1 MNDMV
6 HEQALDCKG
15 LNCPLPIL
23 KTKKQIDAMQSGQV
37 LKMEATDPGS
47 VNDVNAW
54 TRRTGN
60 ELVTQSEEGGI
71 YIFYIKCYIIFS
83 NIPFFDIWII
93 NI

>member
-1 MNDMV
+1 MNNMV

-23 KTKKQIDAMQSGQV
+23 KTKKQIDAMESGQV

-60 ELVTQSEEGGI
+60 ELVSHSDEGGI
-71 YIFYIKCYIIFS
+71 YIFYITIIKGITFS
-83 NIPFFDIWII
+83 KMNISSNNLI
-93 NI
+93 